1 MFYGYGRR
9 PGGMGRGRGRG
20 YGYGRGRGFGGGW
33 RQGGFGYASFWEGQP
48 GLENVTPEEELNMLL
63 SYKKYLENELRM
75 VEKRME
81 GLRRKLGNP

>member
-1 MFYGYGRR
+1 MFYGYGRG

-33 RQGGFGYASFWEGQP
+33 RQGGFGYAPFWEGQP
-48 GLENVTPEEELNMLL
+48 GLGNVTPEEELNMLL
-63 SYKKYLENELRM
+63 SYKEYLENELRM

-81 GLRRKLGNP
+81 ELRRKLGNP